1 MNLFQPFDPTS
12 VNRSEKFEYIKVRLT
27 SSLETRVM
35 DRELKHEGWAAIVT
49 LLFVALLTGILSW
62 AEVIRLY
69 STAGRVAAFTVAM
82 VTVLFLVGALLSGYL
97 WRVVWGVSHYLF
109 ALQDGTIMWTRKDPR
124 RFENWTHFA
133 TATDIKGHI
142 IRVRNGGVVFKA
154 LYTLFRWRPY
164 NQVFSARNPEPL
176 MYLAFTSSVYA
187 ATLVHG
193 SYRFGS
199 CAADQLL
206 EVRGFLAFFVER
218 FEAEKLLRK
227 TRAGL
232 QAMSLYLTEVPDRTK
247 RSKPG
252 QWINASI
259 SCLAKETEADL
270 SKVPASEVQAM
281 QEKFLAAQA
290 EPVA

>member
-1 MNLFQPFDPTS
+1 M
-12 VNRSEKFEYIKVRLT
+12 KKAICLT
-27 SSLETRVM
+27 LWKSMV
-35 DRELKHEGWAAIVT
+35 
-49 LLFVALLTGILSW
+49 LLC
-62 AEVIRLY
+62 
-69 STAGRVAAFTVAM
+69 VAAYLPTAAAAKLRPEV
-82 VTVLFLVGALLSGYL
+82 VLS
-97 WRVVWGVSHYLF
+97 
-109 ALQDGTIMWTRKDPR
+109 
-124 RFENWTHFA
+124 
-133 TATDIKGHI
+133 
-142 IRVRNGGVVFKA
+142 
-154 LYTLFRWRPY
+154 
-164 NQVFSARNPEPL
+164 
-176 MYLAFTSSVYA
+176 
-187 ATLVHG
+187 
-193 SYRFGS
+193 
-199 CAADQLL
+199 ADQLL